1 MCYHHTIYIQ
11 SHTHTHT
18 MYMYTHNHVH
28 TTAHAHTYTS
38 RSCTHK
44 PVHIITHVHI
54 QSHTYTPTNV
64 YTSIHVHTTTN
75 TFNHT
80 CTHNHTYILQTGTHT
95 NAYIYAHTQPLT
107 CHFVI
112 FLPFL
117 NTIIFLLNYRQKAHT
132 WGQHGKEASSLLFS
146 VPLRVDADPTC
157 K

>member
-1 MCYHHTIYIQ
+1 MNVILANKFLVLQFSKTFRNSFNILPFFPIF
-11 SHTHTHT
+11 
-18 MYMYTHNHVH
+18 
-28 TTAHAHTYTS
+28 
-38 RSCTHK
+38 K
-44 PVHIITHVHI
+44 L